1 MTTPTEQRSELA
13 AEYDRLKETD
23 AAYEGEKEAVFDV
36 AMRTFM
42 MRTFEPFWRPGSCL
56 QVGCSH
62 GDQTSLLSKRFT
74 DLAVVE
80 PMQPF
85 IDYTRRKLDV
95 EVAFHRAL
103 IEEFDPGRTYD
114 NVVMTHVLE
123 HVIDPVGV
131 LRKLGSLLSANGRLF
146 IAVPNG
152 GAPSRMIAV
161 KMGLIKHRTDLTKAD
176 HEAGHRRVY
185 LLDTLLADARS
196 AGLAEVGSG
205 GIFYKPLANFQFN
218 ALMGS
223 SLITDEFMEA
233 CYQLGKEWPHYGA
246 SIYVI
251 AEAPALT

>member
-1 MTTPTEQRSELA
+1 MTTTTEQQTELE
-13 AEYDRLKETD
+13 AEYDRLKSAD
-23 AAYEGEKEAVFDV
+23 AAYEGEKEAAFDV
-36 AMRTFM
+36 AMRTYM
-42 MRTFEPFWRPGSCL
+42 MRTFEAYWRAGSCL

-62 GDQTSLLSKRFT
+62 GDQTSLLSNRFT

-80 PMQPF
+80 PMMPF
-85 IDYTRRKLDV
+85 IDYTKRKVGRD
-95 EVAFHRAL
+95 VAFHNAL

-123 HVIDPVGV
+123 HVIDPVAV
-131 LRKLGSLLSANGRLF
+131 LDKLRSLLSANGRLF

-161 KMGLIKHRTDLTKAD
+161 KMGLIKHRTDLTTAD

-185 LLDTLLADARS
+185 MLDTLIADARS
-196 AGLAEVGSG
+196 AGIEEVAAG

-218 ALMGS
+218 ALMGGP
-223 SLITDEFMEA
+223 LITDDFMEA

-251 AEAPALT
+251 GETSDPP